1 MKKLNTIYH
10 IIIIVTMGYL
20 GIANY
25 LLTEKVIDV
34 QQQATAGMMM
44 GNDANL
50 KIEMFMQLMAD
61 DFDNEVRRAVRDI
74 LKEDMPP
81 NN

>member
-1 MKKLNTIYH
+1 
-10 IIIIVTMGYL
+10 MGYL

-50 KIEMFMQLMAD
+50 KIEMFMQLMAG
-61 DFDNEVRRAVRDI
+61 
-74 LKEDMPP
+74 
-81 NN
+81 

>member
-1 MKKLNTIYH
+1 
-10 IIIIVTMGYL
+10 MGYL